1 LGVPLKI
8 HLDCVKP
15 SSSESWTHSNA
26 FYRFNHVG
34 SAFLKIPPP
43 DPTIFL
49 SK

>member
-26 FYRFNHVG
+26 FYRLIQMI
-34 SAFLKIPPP
+34 LKAN
-43 DPTIFL
+43 F
-49 SK
+49 KN